1 MSSSGRRASRT
12 EALRARDR
20 GLRRVSLATRS
31 LVAVS
36 VGAVGFFSAIAARAQ
51 SGTTSAVRRT
61 SGTARSVVPTPNTQ
75 AAPTPRFDQ
84 PSSDAPAATLAPP
97 PAPPTAGYQYDPA
110 PVVSGAT

>member
-1 MSSSGRRASRT
+1 MPSSGRRVSRT

-36 VGAVGFFSAIAARAQ
+36 VGAVGFFSAVAARAQ
-51 SGTTSAVRRT
+51 SGTSAAGRGT
-61 SGTARSVVPTPNTQ
+61 GTAPAVARTPNPQ
-75 AAPTPRFDQ
+75 AAPTPRFDR